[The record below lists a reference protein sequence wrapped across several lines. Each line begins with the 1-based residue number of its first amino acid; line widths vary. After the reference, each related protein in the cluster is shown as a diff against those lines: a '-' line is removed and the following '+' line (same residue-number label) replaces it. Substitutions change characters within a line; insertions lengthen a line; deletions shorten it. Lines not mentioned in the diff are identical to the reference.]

1 MYLYVFMYMYYT
13 KYECMF
19 VPSICVL
26 FLGQKDKFF
35 FFWWTPNIEKK
46 TWNGQIEHT
55 LSTWKQIRM
64 RH

>member
-1 MYLYVFMYMYYT
+1 MYVCSIDLCSFFSFGGRLT
-13 KYECMF
+13 K
-19 VPSICVL
+19 
-26 FLGQKDKFF
+26 K
-35 FFWWTPNIEKK
+35 KK

>member
-1 MYLYVFMYMYYT
+1 MYLYVFMYYT

-26 FLGQKDKFF
+26 FLGQKDKVFF
-35 FFWWTPNIEKK
+35 SFGGRLTQKK
-46 TWNGQIEHT
+46 KPWNGQIEHT